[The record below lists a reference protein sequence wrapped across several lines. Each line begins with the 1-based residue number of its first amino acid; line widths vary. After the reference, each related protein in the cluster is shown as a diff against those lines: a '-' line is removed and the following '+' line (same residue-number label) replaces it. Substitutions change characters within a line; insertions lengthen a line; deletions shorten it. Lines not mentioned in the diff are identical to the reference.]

1 MPVVLKRHTEKELEG
16 VLGRARDEQP
26 VPAPLWIRVTKD
38 VEATVLCPQGSRH
51 PSALWA
57 GDGRTRAIRRFFPKA
72 GGGFAAQDSHC
83 QAGALR
89 RAATVRVP
97 LDGVRWTEAPRG
109 RPCLRQG
116 ARAGARTAPP
126 RRAPKDPGRSGGLA
140 RIAAAGVRLPTVPPR
155 DRRAVPASPGGPPGS
170 LSPPSAP
177 PWPYRSRNLSEFP
190 VSPHLGREPSSRRS
204 SAPGRRR
211 PVVQQPTVAEGPTPR
226 HPLLRPVSQRLEAKG
241 ARAAR
246 SQRGG
251 RGASERRTKGSQEGR
266 SLQPHRGPFA
276 RPSPESPAGGR
287 THLPRSRRAHLASRP
302 VAATQRGGRLTRLPA
317 PRPSFCARD
326 PHARL
331 ARRTGGARDLPAG
344 LPGRALSA
352 PCPSSSAAA
361 ASPAPARLPRPG
373 AESPTLPGAR
383 LNPGRRCPTARVT
396 PLNAVP
402 GVLVARG
409 KTFQDPYSTQVAWD
423 R

>member
-1 MPVVLKRHTEKELEG
+1 MRRPHRITELSR
-16 VLGRARDEQP
+16 VSGRRFGPEMTDGQLHSWRSLPEK
-26 VPAPLWIRVTKD
+26 PACVR
-38 VEATVLCPQGSRH
+38 
-51 PSALWA
+51 SALSTTPKRPLGW
-57 GDGRTRAIRRFFPKA
+57 GRKNSGAVRRFFPKTR
-72 GGGFAAQDSHC
+72 GFAAQDIHC

-109 RPCLRQG
+109 RPCPRQG

-126 RRAPKDPGRSGGLA
+126 RRAPADPGCSGGLA

-155 DRRAVPASPGGPPGS
+155 NRRAVPASPGGPPGS
-170 LSPPSAP
+170 LSPPSPP

-204 SAPGRRR
+204 SGNTPGLQRFSRNKETGRQLCPCSPKENAHPCSPAPGRRR
-211 PVVQQPTVAEGPTPR
+211 PVVQQPTVAEAPTPR

-276 RPSPESPAGGR
+276 RPSPESPAGVKDAPAAR
-287 THLPRSRRAHLASRP
+287 TPRTPGLPSSRCHPARGALDLSSGAQTFLLRPGPARQTRTENRPRA
-302 VAATQRGGRLTRLPA
+302 RLTRGA
-317 PRPSFCARD
+317 PWPGAL
-326 PHARL
+326 RL
-331 ARRTGGARDLPAG
+331 L
-344 LPGRALSA
+344 
-352 PCPSSSAAA
+352 PSSSAAS
-361 ASPAPARLPRPG
+361 ASPSSLVFLGPARSPRR
-373 AESPTLPGAR
+373 SPALA
-383 LNPGRRCPTARVT
+383 
-396 PLNAVP
+396 
-402 GVLVARG
+402 
-409 KTFQDPYSTQVAWD
+409 
-423 R
+423 